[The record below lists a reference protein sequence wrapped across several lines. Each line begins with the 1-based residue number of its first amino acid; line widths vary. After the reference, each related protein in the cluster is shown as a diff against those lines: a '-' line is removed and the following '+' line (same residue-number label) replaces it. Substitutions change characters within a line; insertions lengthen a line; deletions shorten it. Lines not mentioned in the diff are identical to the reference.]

1 MKVRLKVLPDEPR
14 GVAWPSSARV
24 ARCHVKSCNE
34 QDLYLQLLPTQFE
47 VWAHC
52 RDCLGNE
59 EEGAGNDRS
68 VWPESPGI
76 HARINGRDSGIQ
88 L

>member
-1 MKVRLKVLPDEPR
+1 MKVRLKVLPNEPR
-14 GVAWPSSARV
+14 GAAWPTSARA

-34 QDLYLQLLPTQFE
+34 QDLYLQLLSSQFD
-47 VWAHC
+47 VRAHC
-52 RDCLGNE
+52 GDCLGNE
-59 EEGAGNDRS
+59 EEGAGNVGS

-76 HARINGRDSGIQ
+76 HARINGKDNGIR